1 MKDDIITLEK
11 EPVLQDGS
19 RVESA
24 KRRYRNSLEVPGDLV
39 ESLVRGEDVAFDR
52 LYVHFVEPLLDFVN
66 AMVHNEE
73 DAKEIVHDTF
83 TYILEKKDR
92 IDFSRNI
99 RGLLYTC
106 ARNFTM
112 DYFRKRKTVERYKS
126 MPIRDLGKEI
136 PFDNHVIARE
146 TELLVRMAV
155 DSMPEQRRRIFIMN
169 REDKSIREI
178 AGELNISVSAVKQHL
193 VLAKKDLRKLLLAI
207 TFFLILD

>member
-1 MKDDIITLEK
+1 
-11 EPVLQDGS
+11 
-19 RVESA
+19 
-24 KRRYRNSLEVPGDLV
+24 
-39 ESLVRGEDVAFDR
+39 
-52 LYVHFVEPLLDFVN
+52 
-66 AMVHNEE
+66 
-73 DAKEIVHDTF
+73 
-83 TYILEKKDR
+83 
-92 IDFSRNI
+92 
-99 RGLLYTC
+99 
-106 ARNFTM
+106 
-112 DYFRKRKTVERYKS
+112 